1 MKIILEIPKEFEE
14 YYDEDKFKDVFA
26 DHIATILCDGDEDSF
41 IFRESRMLLRAF
53 QNSHKQTRSP
63 ETNGEQI
70 RCMTDKELAEFLVM
84 VSKNTLG
91 PVIGVS
97 DAGSVN
103 ALSLEHSCIEWIGS
117 KLN

>member
-14 YYDEDKFKDVFA
+14 YSDEDKFKDVFA

-41 IFRESRMLLRAF
+41 IFRESMMLLRAF

-97 DAGSVN
+97 DEGSVN

>member
-1 MKIILEIPKEFEE
+1 MKIILEIPKEFEDC
-14 YYDEDKFKDVFA
+14 YDETKFKDVFA
-26 DHIATILCDGDEDSF
+26 DHIATMLCEGNEENF
-41 IFRESRMLLRAF
+41 IFDESKMLLKAF

-84 VSKNTLG
+84 VSKDTLG

-97 DAGSVN
+97 DVGSVN
-103 ALSLEHSCIEWIGS
+103 ALSLEHSCIEWLGS

>member
-1 MKIILEIPKEFEE
+1 MKIILEIPNEFED
-14 YYDEDKFKDVFA
+14 YYDADRFRDVFA
-26 DHIATILCDGDEDSF
+26 DHIATILCEGNEENL
-41 IFRESRMLLRAF
+41 IFRESIMLLRAF

-97 DAGSVN
+97 DADSVS
-103 ALSLEHSCIEWIGS
+103 ALSLEHSCIEWLGS

>member
-14 YYDEDKFKDVFA
+14 YYDGDKFKDVFA
-26 DHIATILCDGDEDSF
+26 DHIATILCEGNEENF

-97 DAGSVN
+97 DVDSVN
-103 ALSLEHSCIEWIGS
+103 ALSLDHSCIEWLRS